1 MAVPRWFLGAAFTL
15 LVASYGCGG
24 GPCRG
29 SEDRMVP
36 LSEFPCA
43 ETTASGGWTSH
54 PFPPVTEECQWLNF
68 QGCSEYTF
76 ENPLGRK
83 PQQIDPYIAF
93 EPDGVFSTLAS
104 GNVFVIDSVTESE
117 IVIRNAQNADFYLR
131 LAVE

>member
-1 MAVPRWFLGAAFTL
+1 M
-15 LVASYGCGG
+15 
-24 GPCRG
+24 
-29 SEDRMVP
+29 
-36 LSEFPCA
+36 
-43 ETTASGGWTSH
+43 
-54 PFPPVTEECQWLNF
+54 TEECEWLNF
-68 QGCSEYTF
+68 QGCSEYRF
-76 ENPLGRK
+76 ENPLGRR